1 MKAPE
6 DLRNDEWLM
15 ELGASSAQGAR
26 RGAIAEQPA
35 FQEMMRFLEKVFYGE
50 SAADWK
56 AHRLAAGTLLGD
68 LFRMRGE
75 WRRLAGV
82 LERLMQLAETDEQ
95 RNALLLAL
103 AELYE
108 IRLSAPFM
116 AFGLAARALQQRPRD
131 EKIRSFLEL
140 LARRHRM
147 YEELV
152 GLYLDTADGSGEEW
166 AALELKERAAFILES
181 RLKSTKRA
189 TDLRER
195 KTDPGPAENLPILV
209 SEAPTVRSP
218 RPAPRADDL
227 EGQRQARQNALF
239 QELYASVDE
248 LEREG
253 AFEEAI
259 TVLRRIT
266 DLNPDAGC
274 AWLWLET
281 LLNRAERWSELA
293 AVLEQ
298 RLELGSAAVGA
309 CTTLRL
315 RLAEVLLLKLS
326 SIKGFLHLRE
336 VMQDER
342 LSERGIVILESLR
355 CRGRTWAVHACQWL
369 EPSYRKTS
377 QWEKLCG
384 LLEGR
389 LEVEKIPSRRALLFQ
404 DLIAIREQRLGQ
416 KMQAFLIAC
425 RALREQPKQLSFR
438 SDVER
443 LALETESLDELAVL
457 LDEVAA

>member
-1 MKAPE
+1 
-6 DLRNDEWLM
+6 M
-15 ELGASSAQGAR
+15 ELGSSSAGGSPCGALL
-26 RGAIAEQPA
+26 EQPM
-35 FQEMMRFLEKVFYGE
+35 FKEMLGFLEKLFYGE
-50 SAADWK
+50 TAGDWK
-56 AHRLAAGTLLGD
+56 TQRLVAGTVLGD
-68 LFRMRGE
+68 IFRLGGQ
-75 WRRLAGV
+75 WRKLAGV

-95 RNALLLAL
+95 RDALLLAL

-108 IRLSAPFM
+108 SRLSAPFM
-116 AFGLAARALQQRPRD
+116 AFGLAARVLQQRPRD
-131 EKIRSFLEL
+131 EKIRSFLEG

-166 AALELKERAAFILES
+166 AAAELQERAAFILES
-181 RLKSTKRA
+181 CLKSTKRA

-195 KTDPGPAENLPILV
+195 RTDPGPSPLASARAAVVRADNLPIPV

-227 EGQRQARQNALF
+227 VGQRQARQNALF
-239 QELYASVDE
+239 QELYESADE

-253 AFEEAI
+253 ALEEAI
-259 TVLRRIT
+259 IVLRRIT
-266 DLNPDAGC
+266 DLKPDAGC

-281 LLNRAERWSELA
+281 LLNRAERWPELA
-293 AVLEQ
+293 VVLEQ
-298 RLELGSAAVGA
+298 RLELGSAALGA

-336 VMQDER
+336 VMQDEK
-342 LSERGIVILESLR
+342 LSARGIAILESLR
-355 CRGRTWAVHACQWL
+355 CRGRTWAVHASQWL

-377 QWEKLCG
+377 QWEKLCD
-384 LLEGR
+384 LLEER
-389 LEVEKIPSRRALLFQ
+389 LGAEKIPSRRALLFQ
-404 DLIAIREQRLGQ
+404 ELIALREQRLGQ
-416 KMQAFLIAC
+416 KMQAFLFAC
-425 RALREQPKQLSFR
+425 RAFREQPKQLTFR
-438 SDVER
+438 SDLER
-443 LALETESLDELAVL
+443 LALETESLDELATL